1 MHQEEAERFH
11 QINLDSQVPYHHFY
25 CVFTIKKQCTKQ
37 HRHQH
42 QHQQQKWDDTLIASG
57 HLAADRRQTALEALA
72 AEVKVLG
79 TGRTEEI
86 KIEIETEVTEV
97 GNTAPARPS
106 LGHPRQTD
114 VVTEEEREAHQ
125 STAPV
130 LGLQTRSTV
139 LARTAVTGRTG
150 SEETAPTAVAAT
162 MAPALV
168 RPPTTAPQSAPTRRI
183 GSIGS
188 ASRTSSAAM
197 STTRT
202 STLTSS
208 RSTWRS

>member
-1 MHQEEAERFH
+1 MC
-11 QINLDSQVPYHHFY
+11 FY
-25 CVFTIKKQCTKQ
+25 NQQKQRTKQ
-37 HRHQH
+37 QRHQH
-42 QHQQQKWDDTLIASG
+42 QQQQKWDDTLIASG

-150 SEETAPTAVAAT
+150 SEETAQMAAT